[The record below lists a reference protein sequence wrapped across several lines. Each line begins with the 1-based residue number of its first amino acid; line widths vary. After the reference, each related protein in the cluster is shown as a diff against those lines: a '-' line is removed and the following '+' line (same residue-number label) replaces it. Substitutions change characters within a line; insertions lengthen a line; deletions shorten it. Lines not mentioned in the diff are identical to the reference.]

1 MSLMNAR
8 AFCPMRLPTTS
19 AERKHLT
26 RFRRRRSDSGTSV
39 DVNVVGWQFEI
50 FPNPLAGV
58 EALKPNVSCVGRAHS
73 SYPHHTES
81 VSLVVA
87 APQADHISDDE
98 PCRDISEHGPTAAHI
113 HGFRGFHERSP
124 VSVHSP
130 QANGKHGCE
139 SLLATIAE
147 ATAHSHSLLCMNF
160 HHKLCG

>member
-58 EALKPNVSCVGRAHS
+58 EALKPNVSCVGRARS
-73 SYPHHTES
+73 SYPYHTES

-98 PCRDISEHGPTAAHI
+98 PCRDVSEHGPLRLTFTVFEASMKGRPLASIPHKRMGNMAA
-113 HGFRGFHERSP
+113 
-124 VSVHSP
+124 
-130 QANGKHGCE
+130 
-139 SLLATIAE
+139 
-147 ATAHSHSLLCMNF
+147 
-160 HHKLCG
+160 